1 MIPVQRLLNLSVIS
15 AVLTS
20 FTLRVLIF
28 LILGMSIILLSS
40 LREVIKPT
48 LWIYVGMIRP
58 PPAESSKATCLSTES
73 PLSLLLGSLP
83 LQLDYQGEPG

>member
-58 PPAESSKATCLSTES
+58 PPGRKLKSY
-73 PLSLLLGSLP
+73 LP
-83 LQLDYQGEPG
+83 KY

>member
-1 MIPVQRLLNLSVIS
+1 MQRLMIPVQRLLNLSVIS

-58 PPAESSKATCLSTES
+58 PRQKAQKLPA
-73 PLSLLLGSLP
+73 
-83 LQLDYQGEPG
+83 